1 MEKKTPERTLLFE
14 YDLDNHLS
22 RVADGNNATVASY
35 GYDFLRRRI
44 WKDVRGVK
52 TFYHY
57 SDSGL
62 VAEMDAS
69 GNVRKSYGYR
79 PDSPWGTDPLF
90 VRENGKNYWFLNDH
104 LGTPQQIV
112 AENGGVVWKAQYQVF
127 GKAEIDG
134 SSTLTN
140 NLRFPGQYYDEET
153 CLH

>member
-1 MEKKTPERTLLFE
+1 MGIFRIVSIKKVAGKILTFE

-62 VAEMDAS
+62 VAEINS
-69 GNVRKSYGYR
+69 NGN
-79 PDSPWGTDPLF
+79 TL
-90 VRENGKNYWFLNDH
+90 KNYSYKPD
-104 LGTPQQIV
+104 
-112 AENGGVVWKAQYQVF
+112 
-127 GKAEIDG
+127 
-134 SSTLTN
+134 
-140 NLRFPGQYYDEET
+140 RRR
-153 CLH
+153 